1 MLKISF
7 GATTTPFFRLLKSKV
22 NEYFTSAGKPRNV
35 GPMLFFKGLSF
46 ISHVHNPRIKKRVRQ
61 TCMELEIAYLAQEH
75 AGAFT
80 SPLTH
85 LKKPGQTGSQT

>member
-1 MLKISF
+1 
-7 GATTTPFFRLLKSKV
+7 
-22 NEYFTSAGKPRNV
+22 
-35 GPMLFFKGLSF
+35 
-46 ISHVHNPRIKKRVRQ
+46 VHNPRIKKRVRQ